1 MYILCVINSLQY
13 YNNKN
18 KSTKVNYMLL
28 IALTYGPVL
37 FAMLAYISYLEVK
50 DIQSNNG
57 SKMSLTLSLLLA
69 IAFISLFMNSF
80 V

>member
-1 MYILCVINSLQY
+1 
-13 YNNKN
+13 
-18 KSTKVNYMLL
+18 MLL

-37 FAMLAYISYLEVK
+37 FSMLAYICYLEVK
-50 DIQSNNG
+50 DIQNNNG

-69 IAFISLFMNSF
+69 LAFISLFTNSF